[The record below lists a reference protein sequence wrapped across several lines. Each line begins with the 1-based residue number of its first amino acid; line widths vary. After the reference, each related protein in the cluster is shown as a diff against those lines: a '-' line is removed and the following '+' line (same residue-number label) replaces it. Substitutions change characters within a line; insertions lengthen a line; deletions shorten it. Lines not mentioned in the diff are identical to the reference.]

1 MIESACDKDVFIS
14 FIIVSPILECYHP
27 STPRLWPLSPAAAE
41 QTSPPSTRAVKVA
54 EYEDSRQQLTNTQWW
69 QLPSLFFWR
78 SIFFQLLEEII
89 TMVTK
94 SRLKYLE
101 TYIALFLGKIIS
113 NSETVSTKYK
123 KKKRSKDAL
132 ASVCTMYI
140 V

>member
-1 MIESACDKDVFIS
+1 MNNHASNLRILNDSSYLHCS
-14 FIIVSPILECYHP
+14 FEG
-27 STPRLWPLSPAAAE
+27 
-41 QTSPPSTRAVKVA
+41 
-54 EYEDSRQQLTNTQWW
+54 
-69 QLPSLFFWR
+69 

-123 KKKRSKDAL
+123 VQK
-132 ASVCTMYI
+132 TI
-140 V
+140 